1 MKESA
6 CPVCESPALIEL
18 EPDGGPVRCCRCGDF
33 VVRGSATSRL
43 TELRPKLGAREVA
56 LLSGW
61 LREHWGSTLEA
72 RDIDQILELRMPTV
86 GEKADRI
93 LLHLGRVFPSGG
105 EHLELQ
111 RVAADRRV
119 SVNLSGDWSEE
130 YLGRNVAT
138 DLALEAVGFCHG
150 PGELRYLLDDCL
162 TQQSRFLEIEPGQFW
177 PSKITPA
184 GWARI
189 HELQQG
195 RGTGNI
201 GFVAMWFDPS
211 VKPAFE
217 AIRKAIAAAGYDPV
231 RIDQVE
237 HNNQIDDEIIARIRG
252 SKFLVADLTGHRGG
266 VYFEAG
272 FALGLG
278 MPVVWLCRE
287 DDLVNV
293 HFDNRQYNFILWQE
307 DKLDELQ
314 RRLRLRIEATLGH
327 GPLP

>member
-1 MKESA
+1 MKKSA
-6 CPVCESPALIEL
+6 CLVCESAALIDL
-18 EPDGGPVRCCRCGDF
+18 QLDGGPVRCCRCGDF
-33 VVRGSATSRL
+33 VVTGSAASRL
-43 TELRPKLGAREVA
+43 TELRPKLGARGIA

-72 RDIDQILELRMPTV
+72 RDIDQIIELRMPTV
-86 GEKADRI
+86 GEKAERV

-105 EHLELQ
+105 ERLIFVPVSADS
-111 RVAADRRV
+111 RVPV
-119 SVNLSGDWSEE
+119 ESGDWSEDC
-130 YLGRNVAT
+130 LGRNVAT

-150 PGELRYLLDDCL
+150 PGELYFLLGDCL
-162 TQQSRFLEIEPGQFW
+162 TRQSGFLEIEPGSFW

-201 GFVAMWFDPS
+201 GFIAMWFDPS

-217 AIRKAIAAAGYDPV
+217 AICKAIAAAGYDPV
-231 RIDQVE
+231 RLDQVE

-278 MPVVWLCRE
+278 IPVVWLCRE
-287 DDLVNV
+287 DDLDNV
-293 HFDNRQYNFILWQE
+293 HFDNRQYNFIVWRE
-307 DKLDELQ
+307 DRQAELQ
-314 RRLRLRIEATLGH
+314 KRLTLRIEATLGR
-327 GPLP
+327 GPLS